1 MSCSRVVSVI
11 NKINE
16 QSILDG
22 QLSQQDVIDLLNN
35 RNELY
40 SIIQDMKMAIFEGVF
55 DYSTV
60 ATLEQILNNNVKLV
74 STNGKGVYDV

>member
-1 MSCSRVVSVI
+1 MSCSRVVSVMT
-11 NKINE
+11 KINE

>member
-22 QLSQQDVIDLLNN
+22 QLSQQDVINLLNN

-40 SIIQDMKMAIFEGVF
+40 SIIEEN
-55 DYSTV
+55 Y
-60 ATLEQILNNNVKLV
+60 
-74 STNGKGVYDV
+74 

>member
-1 MSCSRVVSVI
+1 MT
-11 NKINE
+11 KINE

>member
-1 MSCSRVVSVI
+1 M

-40 SIIQDMKMAIFEGVF
+40 SIIQDMKMAIFKGAS

>member
-1 MSCSRVVSVI
+1 M

-40 SIIQDMKMAIFEGVF
+40 SIIEEN
-55 DYSTV
+55 Y
-60 ATLEQILNNNVKLV
+60 
-74 STNGKGVYDV
+74 

>member
-1 MSCSRVVSVI
+1 MVSVM

-16 QSILDG
+16 QSIFRVSI
-22 QLSQQDVIDLLNN
+22 LSPQDVIDLLNN

-40 SIIQDMKMAIFEGVF
+40 SIIQDMKMAIFKGAF

-60 ATLEQILNNNVKLV
+60 NTLEQILNNNVKLV
-74 STNGKGVYDV
+74 STNGKGV

>member
-1 MSCSRVVSVI
+1 M

-22 QLSQQDVIDLLNN
+22 NLSSQDVIDSLNN

-40 SIIQDMKMAIFEGVF
+40 SIIQDMKSELL
-55 DYSTV
+55 TV
-60 ATLEQILNNNVKLV
+60 ELGLSDEEVILGLCHILNKNVKLV

>member
-1 MSCSRVVSVI
+1 M

-22 QLSQQDVIDLLNN
+22 NLSPQDVIDLLNN

-40 SIIQDMKMAIFEGVF
+40 SIIQDMKVKLFPSDITVS
-55 DYSTV
+55 DYYIILS
-60 ATLEQILNNNVKLV
+60 LNHILNNNVKLV
-74 STNGKGVYDV
+74 STNGEGVYDV